1 MNDQTLN
8 AVPRRSMLGATL
20 AIAII
25 ATLFAVPVRYA
36 AAQQTRAVARSLGPT
51 IDVVE
56 VDGQAAVVRSATG
69 GDLQGQVVTFATTD
83 DLVGDKRLASLITT
97 PLTMEWD
104 LSPPLGEWIAQ
115 TLDNAFF
122 IPKTLTLSSVDS
134 QGNFVARKLFD
145 DAVLAG
151 IAFPALDRSKTE
163 PGNIALRV
171 LAPSVRYQSGG
182 NLNAV
187 FACCQAVAGPMI
199 EAPSVRYQSGGRL
212 TIPSGASK
220 AWLSRD
226 FQIEIG
232 DLPTQR
238 ISRVEPFT
246 WTLQVAEQ
254 QVGEFRT
261 QVSTSGRVNIDNLK
275 LVISA
280 GDFNQWRDWM
290 DSFLIRGD
298 SGPDAEKSGFL
309 RLVSGDLQQVLLEL
323 QLQGIGLV
331 SMTLPKVD
339 ADTGAATF
347 TAEIYV
353 EQIRLLGY

>member
-182 NLNAV
+182 
-187 FACCQAVAGPMI
+187 
-199 EAPSVRYQSGGRL
+199 RL